1 MIGFELDITG
11 SIGIGIGGGGG
22 GGGGGGDDERDH
34 VDCGKFKT
42 DGLK

>member
-22 GGGGGGDDERDH
+22 GGGGGGDGERDH

-42 DGLK
+42 DRLK